1 MTYGMKHRFVEVA
14 LKGVGAQKLH
24 RQSGRANER
33 TQNPAELTAEEQ
45 VSGKPG
51 EKNLVRDALAA
62 AQRLQQ
68 TKQTEVGRRSSK
80 GDDDDLRELDKIVGR
95 PGDLRLAGERRC
107 VPDDEEHDGRKRP
120 EDHRRDR

>member
-1 MTYGMKHRFVEVA
+1 MTYGVKHRFVEVA

-68 TKQTEVGRRSSK
+68 TKQTELGRRASK
-80 GDDDDLRELDKIVGR
+80 GDDDDLRELDKIGGSRGALGR
-95 PGDLRLAGERRC
+95 AAERRR
-107 VPDDEEHDGRKRP
+107 VA
-120 EDHRRDR
+120 